1 MLGVI
6 SMFQVGD
13 HLIYGLEG
21 VCRVTA
27 VGPLK
32 RSGVRRDRLYYTLAP
47 LGRQDAIYIPVDS
60 PVFMRAP
67 LEREALE
74 ALLDELPALELC
86 ADLPADAKQLAPYYQ
101 EIIQS
106 HDFRRVMQLY
116 KTLLCK
122 QRQLSGSRRSLSV
135 TDMRHW
141 KQTETLLCGEIGY
154 VLGVSHADAVLMLRE
169 LAGREGTPATP
180 AP

>member
-1 MLGVI
+1 
-6 SMFQVGD
+6 MFQVGD
-13 HLIYGLEG
+13 YLIYGLEG

-32 RSGVRRDRLYYTLAP
+32 RSGVSRDRLYYTLAP

-67 LEREALE
+67 LERNELE
-74 ALLDELPALELC
+74 ALLAELPALEPC
-86 ADLPADAKQLAPYYQ
+86 ADLPADAKLLAPYYQ
-101 EIIQS
+101 EVIQS
-106 HDFRRVMQLY
+106 HDFRRAMQLY
-116 KTLLCK
+116 KTIARK
-122 QRQLSGSRRSLSV
+122 QRQLSGNRRSLSV
-135 TDMRHW
+135 TDMRYW
-141 KQTETLLCGEIGY
+141 KQTETLLCGEISY
-154 VLGVSHADAVLMLRE
+154 VLGISHTDAVLMLRR

>member
-1 MLGVI
+1 
-6 SMFQVGD
+6 MFQVGD
-13 HLIYGLEG
+13 YLIYGLEG
-21 VCRVTA
+21 VCRVEA

-32 RSGVRRDRLYYTLAP
+32 HSGVSRDRSYYTLAP
-47 LGRQDAIYIPVDS
+47 CGRQDVIYIPVDS

-67 LEREALE
+67 LERDALE
-74 ALLDELPALELC
+74 ALLAELPALELC
-86 ADLPADAKQLAPYYQ
+86 PDLPADAKLLAPYYQ
-101 EIIQS
+101 EVIQS

-116 KTLLCK
+116 KTIFFK

-135 TDMRHW
+135 TDMRYW

-154 VLGVSHADAVLMLRE
+154 VLGMSHADAVLMLRR